1 MRKLVGIAEYFVLV
15 SAANRRQTQAIADS
29 ILAALPES
37 SRRGRT
43 EGYSLGW
50 WVLMDFGPV
59 IVHVLQEEARSY
71 YGLDHLWADAPQV
84 PLGAA
89 KPRRKKAKAG

>member
-1 MRKLVGIAEYFVLV
+1 MLV
-15 SAANRRQTQAIADS
+15 SATNRRQTQAIADA
-29 ILAALPES
+29 ILSELPEK

-50 WVLMDFGPV
+50 WVLMDLGAV
-59 IVHVLQEEARSY
+59 VVHILQEEARSH

-84 PLGAA
+84 PLGSA
-89 KPRRKKAKAG
+89 KPRRKKAKAS